1 MSPSESCQYFCA
13 QVILPSTTFTTHAEL
28 AWHLPFVVFLKI
40 HGTILDIR
48 RRHARRDGRSL
59 AFGRGIVMKLAH
71 VSDSFAVSPQLQAG
85 DMRGLADAG
94 FSTVIC
100 NRPDGEEPSQPT
112 VASIREAT
120 EAAGLAFHHIP
131 VSGGEFPPLAIEA
144 FARVRA
150 EADGKVLAFCRTGTR
165 SITLDALA
173 NIENETADERIKR
186 AERAGY
192 DLSGL
197 RDRLGE

>member
-1 MSPSESCQYFCA
+1 M
-13 QVILPSTTFTTHAEL
+13 T
-28 AWHLPFVVFLKI
+28 
-40 HGTILDIR
+40 
-48 RRHARRDGRSL
+48 
-59 AFGRGIVMKLAH
+59 KLAN
-71 VSDSFAVSPQLQAG
+71 VSETFAVSPQLEPS

-94 FSTVIC
+94 FRTVIC
-100 NRPDGEEPSQPT
+100 NRPDSEEPSQPT
-112 VASIREAT
+112 VAAIREAA

-131 VSGGEFPPLAIEA
+131 VSGGEFPPVAIKA
-144 FARVRA
+144 FAKVRE

-173 NIENETADERIKR
+173 NVKKETADDRINR
-186 AERAGY
+186 AQRAGY